1 MFKLALTYYGPAQ
14 GGNVQRGFPAP
25 GAFAQTTGG
34 PSQPTRNEQVR
45 ETPVRPSKG
54 IRSFFDSFLGGN
66 AQRGM
71 PEPQNT
77 AQHRPA
83 GSMPNH
89 PIVQAL
95 PWTTTT
101 PYYDRGAAAVVQN
114 FGKVL
119 TNPIGAGIVAL
130 NRPQASY
137 GRASEYH
144 YGSLWWTSQ
153 NIPTSVDLTSLVS
166 ADDLSAA
173 LGPLNVQ
180 AAVRTTGG

>member
-1 MFKLALTYYGPAQ
+1 MNQIVEAGATIALAVVGLAGLS
-14 GGNVQRGFPAP
+14 VVL
-25 GAFAQTTGG
+25 
-34 PSQPTRNEQVR
+34 SRN
-45 ETPVRPSKG
+45 
-54 IRSFFDSFLGGN
+54 
-66 AQRGM
+66 A
-71 PEPQNT
+71 NT